1 MIDDPDDP
9 INQYLAVIRMRPLAV
24 TRLRAQNLLKRLDEK
39 PTIEAP
45 PQLRE
50 ELHRIASANG

>member
-1 MIDDPDDP
+1 VTDDP

-24 TRLRAQNLLKRLDEK
+24 TRLRAESLLKRLDEK
-39 PTIEAP
+39 STIEAP